1 MGDAVILI
9 VLLLTRQPI
18 FTAVVLTTNLCE
30 VSAIHTDSILVH
42 AVMYSSLTWRW
53 TSLVLSQL
61 IKASIVQKCKTVVA
75 ALLFG

>member
-42 AVMYSSLTWRW
+42 AVMYSSLT
-53 TSLVLSQL
+53 
-61 IKASIVQKCKTVVA
+61 
-75 ALLFG
+75 